1 MENRIASAL
10 RAAEARTEY
19 LNLINTNFHDCGLAT
34 DPDVIAS
41 SVSSFLHDRSLRP
54 YRPDPAGSPLLRE
67 AVAGWYR
74 QAGMELDASSVIVTA
89 SASESYRHLFTACC
103 RAGGTVLLPRPG
115 YPLFEDVAERCGL
128 EPRFYRLLAEN
139 RWGVQPEEIAALM
152 VHDTRAVVLI
162 SPNNPTGTVIDSDA
176 VREIGKLCARRG
188 VALIV
193 DEVFSEYRFETNRAR
208 SAAAPALHAELPRP
222 GALCPETA
230 VYTIN
235 GVSKLFAA
243 PDLKVSWIALTG
255 PPDHVAD
262 ARERLEIE
270 NDLYLSASPIN
281 QFVAARLLDHHA
293 EWTAALVAEVGAR
306 RDAMLA
312 ALRHLDGRHPG
323 VVSWIEPAGGIHL
336 PLLFESAPGGMNDE
350 ELAIELLDR
359 HALSVHPGYLY
370 GEEERTM
377 IVVSYLA
384 PEPVIREGISRLD
397 DWISSRRTTRAMRP

>member
-10 RAAEARTEY
+10 RAAEAREEF
-19 LNLINTNFHDCGLAT
+19 LDLINTNFHDCGFAT

-41 SVSSFLHDRSLRP
+41 SVSAFLHDPSLRP

-67 AVAGWYR
+67 AIAGRYR
-74 QAGMELDASSVIVTA
+74 ELGMAIDSGSVIVTA

-128 EPRFYRLLAEN
+128 EPRFYRLLPEN
-139 RWGVQPEEIAALM
+139 RWAVEPEEVAALI
-152 VHDTRAVVLI
+152 DRSTQAVVLI
-162 SPNNPTGTVIDSDA
+162 SPNNPTGA
-176 VREIGKLCARRG
+176 VVGSRTAKEIGRLCSRRG

-193 DEVFSEYRFETNRAR
+193 DEVFSEYRYRTD
-208 SAAAPALHAELPRP
+208 PAGSGSPPERRAELPRP
-222 GALCPETA
+222 GALCPDTA
-230 VYTIN
+230 VFTIN

-281 QFVAARLLDHHA
+281 QFVAAGLLTRHSA
-293 EWTAALVAEVGAR
+293 WTATLVAEVGR
-306 RDAMLA
+306 RREAMLA
-312 ALRHLDGRHPG
+312 ALRQLDVAHPG
-323 VVSWIEPAGGIHL
+323 VLSWIEPAGAIHL
-336 PLLFESAPGGMNDE
+336 PLIFKSAPGGLNDE
-350 ELAIELLDR
+350 EIAIALLDR

-370 GEEERTM
+370 GMEERIM

-384 PEPVIREGISRLD
+384 PEHVIREGISRLG
-397 DWISSRRTTRAMRP
+397 DWISSRDTTQATRP